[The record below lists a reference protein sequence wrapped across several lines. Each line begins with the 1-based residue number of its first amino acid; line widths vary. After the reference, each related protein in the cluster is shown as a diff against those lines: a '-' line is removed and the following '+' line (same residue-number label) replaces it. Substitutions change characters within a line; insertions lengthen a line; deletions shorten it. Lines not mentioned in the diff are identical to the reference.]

1 MEDEPTRYNAW
12 RACHV
17 DDAGPLAWTD
27 RDYTLVRQ
35 VSRVRAHP
43 ASWQLWTVSLLLA
56 IMPLC
61 FAVSGRFK
69 ILPMTVLFVVGV
81 VALATR
87 AQSRQAWRLAWPVIA
102 VCLLRL
108 VYDIGNFL
116 GHRLDWS
123 TLDLPAQTLLFL
135 GIAAVFTLP
144 VKQRVVAIGFS
155 LTAMLLGA
163 ASLYQRYA
171 LGVDRPYGLNGGDWA
186 AVEFAMYLL
195 VLVLLAMLQALRPG
209 LPRGERWLHV
219 TAVVIGLYGAVLSQ
233 SRGPLLS
240 FAPVYLGLMLWH
252 AMRSRHWRRVLL
264 LFAVTVLGMVAV
276 TATLHREM
284 VERLT
289 DVPAQIASFDNRG
302 SDVDATAV
310 GERLEMW
317 RTAWRAFCE
326 HPLTGIGLDQFGVYA
341 REQVALGQSS
351 PLIAKYVHPHSE
363 YLESMVAGGLPA
375 LLVLLLFLAVPVG
388 FFARHLNHSQE
399 PVAAAAVAGVM
410 VIVMYALCAF
420 GDNVFYRAMP
430 QSLYLFLV
438 SGLAVGI
445 GHLRCSAPSR

>member
-1 MEDEPTRYNAW
+1 M
-12 RACHV
+12 
-17 DDAGPLAWTD
+17 
-27 RDYTLVRQ
+27 LVRQ
-35 VSRVRAHP
+35 ASHVRAHP
-43 ASWQLWTVSLLLA
+43 ASWQIWTASLLLA
-56 IMPLC
+56 VMPLC

-69 ILPMTVLFVVGV
+69 SLPMTMLFVAGV
-81 VALATR
+81 VLLATR
-87 AQSRQAWRLAWPVIA
+87 AESRNACRLVWPVVA
-102 VCLLRL
+102 VCVLRL
-108 VYDIGNFL
+108 LYDIGNFL

-144 VKQRVVAIGFS
+144 PKPRVIAIGFS
-155 LTAMLLGA
+155 LTALLLGA
-163 ASLYQRYA
+163 ASLYQRYM

-195 VLVLLAMLQALRPG
+195 VLVLLAMLQALRPDTR
-209 LPRGERWLHV
+209 RGDRWLHV
-219 TAVVIGLYGAVLSQ
+219 AAVVVGLYGAVLTQ

-252 AMRSRHWRRVLL
+252 AMRSRHWRRVLA
-264 LFAVTVLGMVAV
+264 LFAVTVLGMLAV

-289 DVPAQIASFDNRG
+289 DVPAEIASYDTG
-302 SDVDATAV
+302 SDTGAV

-317 RTAWRAFCE
+317 RTAWQAFRE
-326 HPLTGIGLDQFGVYA
+326 QPLAGIGLDQFGVYA
-341 REQVALGQSS
+341 RAQVAAGNAS

-363 YLESMVAGGLPA
+363 YLESLVAGGLPA
-375 LLVLLLFLAVPVG
+375 LLVLLLFLGVPLV
-388 FFARHLNHSQE
+388 FFARHLNHAQE
-399 PVAAAAVAGVM
+399 PVAAAAAAGVM
-410 VIVMYALCAF
+410 VIGTYALCAF

-438 SGLAVGI
+438 LGLAFSI
-445 GHLRCSAPSR
+445 GRLLYNAPSR